1 MIPIV
6 QLFVIQFANPQ
17 NVILLALNPKT
28 LFVTLNVK
36 NLNAKLNVLIKD
48 VKCLTVLNVLPSAN
62 NLIASHIAKPLNPNV
77 NQSAKNLNVTGNA
90 INQLALNLNVNLFV
104 KILIVSLKS
113 NAAHVH

>member
-1 MIPIV
+1 MNISFLIKNKISAILNAHGNVMIPIV

-62 NLIASHIAKPLNPNV
+62 NLIA
-77 NQSAKNLNVTGNA
+77 
-90 INQLALNLNVNLFV
+90 
-104 KILIVSLKS
+104 
-113 NAAHVH
+113 